1 MSLVSDDCFEVR
13 EANFT
18 GIADRWDQLLQQCG
32 SATVFLS
39 CAWQQV
45 WWSRFANGATL
56 ALLEVTRG
64 GQPVAIAPLMR
75 ARGVVT
81 FLGDTDLVDYHD
93 LLIAGAESEPVV
105 EAVFKHIDGWPDV
118 HTIDLKSM
126 PADSPTLPAF
136 KRAAEARKWRPE
148 DSLEDVAPGVTLP
161 DSFDA
166 YVGGLDK
173 KDRHE
178 LRRKLRRLNAAGT
191 ITQDDYRS
199 PAEVGA
205 AFDDFVRLVRLSSPE
220 KDAFLTGERVEFMR
234 EATVALARRGM
245 ASLRMLSL
253 DGTRVATSLSFRLRD
268 RSYGYNS
275 GYDPEYRQLAVG
287 LLNHAL
293 GLERAIG
300 EGVKYFD
307 FMRGNEHYKY
317 DLGAQDR
324 EIRHVVIRR

>member
-1 MSLVSDDCFEVR
+1 MVFDGCLEVR
-13 EANFT
+13 EANFS
-18 GIADRWDQLLQQCG
+18 GIADHWDQLLQQCG

-56 ALLEVTRG
+56 ALLEVTRAG
-64 GQPVAIAPLMR
+64 RPVAIAPLMR
-75 ARGVVT
+75 AHGVVS

-93 LLIAGAESEPVV
+93 FLIAGADSETVA
-105 EAVFKHIDGWPDV
+105 EAVFKHIDGWPEI

-126 PADSPTLPAF
+126 PADSTALAAF
-136 KRAAEARKWRPE
+136 KRAAEALKWRPE
-148 DSLEDVAPGVTLP
+148 DTLEDVAPGVTLP
-161 DSFDA
+161 DTFDD
-166 YVGGLDK
+166 YLSGLEK

-199 PAEVGA
+199 PADIGG

-220 KDAFLTGERVEFMR
+220 KDAFLTAERVEFMR
-234 EATVALARRGM
+234 EAAVALAGRAM

-293 GLERAIG
+293 ALERAIG
-300 EGVKYFD
+300 EGVRYFD
-307 FMRGNEHYKY
+307 FMRGSEHYKY